1 MNIALVDKSVF
12 QTKYLW
18 EEGDTLLDKITR
30 VEDKCYTDN
39 YKINAIV
46 CYLDRVEYESF
57 CNFLPREVVIFSGS
71 FSKLPKELEPM
82 CKRWIQYGGI
92 YFMEER

>member
-46 CYLDRVEYESF
+46 CYLDRVEY
-57 CNFLPREVVIFSGS
+57 
-71 FSKLPKELEPM
+71 
-82 CKRWIQYGGI
+82 
-92 YFMEER
+92 